1 MEQRVKKARLFR
13 MLKVI
18 YYCLGLPIFFL
29 AVFTLVMQVYGHNP
43 FMGDYGE
50 GLFTSIK
57 SMLSAPA
64 MYAIWIALAVW
75 VIIGLVQIICRFAVK
90 NRRTRA
96 MIVVAVMLVVMLVPM
111 FAIDAVY
118 TEKLENLAKE
128 APEGVVVKDYTNQ
141 LSYYRTHTSAAG
153 NNGLS
158 MKTSYT
164 STLIDTVEQYLRVY
178 NLPMYGSFKGGN
190 AANFTN
196 EALYYDDFGYD
207 YNADGT
213 VDEYDHILIRISP
226 DEKAKPGD
234 FNKIWAKSLVLTDM
248 NGENPVKVDGNFYSV
263 HYTQA
268 VSPNPEE
275 DVECYVW
282 YDGDKVVYE
291 ASEGVYGKAYYNKN
305 GMLADGYVYSLE
317 VALNILED
325 YYEAQEEMKEL
336 FALTGKTPE
345 EQADFH
351 AEIEAGAAARRKEY
365 YTREDATEEEKF
377 LWKRENAMAAD
388 YSLTAAELNR
398 VLGELGGALADSLL
412 LKEITPVLGILL
424 PILLE
429 GPLNIETI
437 LDKVLGSMPE
447 TIKFLKAQLNP
458 DLLAI
463 ELKIKWNTKD
473 EHNNLAIDVIK
484 PGASLVTIDIDKTF
498 SVATVKTLIETLG
511 ISNEM
516 LAEIITMIGLEAK
529 ADDDSPTGLENM
541 LAGLLENLYWYTS
554 PVLAPEYD
562 FYVDEDLDP
571 TDETDKAIME
581 YQAAYAKYKRAEYEG
596 GLHGYLCGSRL
607 IGGSLGSGNYGAAF
621 GLQNLTAVRQ
631 LQTDLSYQPTLYSLL
646 IVRDML
652 MTFAGIA
659 LFFTMMSYIAAD
671 REILWATGQIDPNKK
686 KGKKGKKAG
695 KVAENNKEV
704 A

>member
-118 TEKLENLAKE
+118 TAKLETLAAE

-141 LSYYRTHTSAAG
+141 LSYYRTHTSGAG

-164 STLIDTVEQYLRVY
+164 GTLIDTVEQYLRVY

-213 VDEYDHILIRISP
+213 VDGYDHILIRNEA
-226 DEKAKPGD
+226 DGEPGD
-234 FNKIWAKSLVLTDM
+234 FNKVWADSLVLTDM
-248 NGENPVKVDGNFYSV
+248 YGENEVEVYGNFYSV

-268 VSPNPEE
+268 VSPDPEE
-275 DVECYVW
+275 NVECYVW

-291 ASEGVYGKAYYNKN
+291 KSEGVYGEAYYNKN
-305 GMLADGYVYSLE
+305 GMLADGYIYSLE

-325 YYEAQEEMKEL
+325 YYEAQEEMKEF
-336 FALTGKTPE
+336 FALTGKTDE
-345 EQADFH
+345 AAFR
-351 AEIEAGAAARRKEY
+351 AEIEADAAARRADY
-365 YTREDATEEEKF
+365 YTGADATEEDKF
-377 LWKRENAMAAD
+377 LWERENAMAAD
-388 YSLTAAELNR
+388 YSLTVTELNR
-398 VLGELGGALADSLL
+398 VLNELGGALGSAKLLQSLL
-412 LKEITPVLGILL
+412 PTVESLLGGLSFSVGQIL
-424 PILLE
+424 
-429 GPLNIETI
+429 GM
-437 LDKVLGSMPE
+437 VLGSMPE
-447 TIKFLKAQLNP
+447 TIAYLSAELA
-458 DLLAI
+458 DLVNIKLAI
-463 ELKIKWNTKD
+463 TWSSNLQIVHKD
-473 EHNNLAIDVIK
+473 LPDGAPDVAID
-484 PGASLVTIDIDKTF
+484 LDENF
-498 SVATVKTLIETLG
+498 SVATVKKLISTLG
-511 ISNEM
+511 ISNGM

-529 ADDDSPTGLENM
+529 ADDNSVAGLETM

-562 FYVDEDLDP
+562 FYVDESLDP
-571 TDETDKAIME
+571 ADDTDWAIME

-607 IGGSLGSGNYGAAF
+607 IGGSLGSGNYGAEF

-652 MTFAGIA
+652 MTFAGLA

-695 KVAENNKEV
+695 KVAENNEEV

>member
-50 GLFTSIK
+50 GVFTSIK

-111 FAIDAVY
+111 FAIDAIY
-118 TEKLENLAKE
+118 TAKLETLAKE
-128 APEGVVVKDYTNQ
+128 APEGVVVKDYTNL

-178 NLPMYGSFKGGN
+178 NLPMYGAFKGGN

-213 VDEYDHILIRISP
+213 LDEYDHILIRNKADGTP
-226 DEKAKPGD
+226 DEFKR
-234 FNKIWAKSLVLTDM
+234 IWAKSLILEDM
-248 NGENPVKVDGNFYSV
+248 NGENSVEVFGNFYSI

-268 VSPNPEE
+268 ISPDESEN
-275 DVECYVW
+275 VECYVW
-282 YDGDKVVYE
+282 YDGNKVVYE

-305 GMLADGYVYSLE
+305 GMLADGYIYSLE
-317 VALNILED
+317 VALEILED
-325 YYEAQEEMKEL
+325 YYEAQEEMKAL
-336 FALTGKTPE
+336 FKATGKTNE
-345 EQADFH
+345 ADFR
-351 AEIEAGAAARRKEY
+351 AEIEADAAARREER
-365 YTREDATEEEKF
+365 YTGANATEEDKF
-377 LWKRENAMAAD
+377 LWERENAMAEG
-388 YSLTAAELNR
+388 YSLTVTELNR
-398 VLGELGGALADSLL
+398 VLNELGGALGSAKLLQSLL
-412 LKEITPVLGILL
+412 PTVESLLGGLSFSVGQILGMVLG
-424 PILLE
+424 
-429 GPLNIETI
+429 
-437 LDKVLGSMPE
+437 DMPE
-447 TIKFLKAQLNP
+447 TIAFLSAQLT
-458 DLLAI
+458 DLVNIKLAI
-463 ELKIKWNTKD
+463 KWSG
-473 EHNNLAIDVIK
+473 NLQIVLQNLPDGAADV
-484 PGASLVTIDIDKTF
+484 VIDIDENF
-498 SVATVKTLIETLG
+498 SVATVKTLLSTLG
-511 ISNEM
+511 ISNGM

-529 ADDDSPTGLENM
+529 ADDNSVAGLENM
-541 LAGLLENLYWYTS
+541 FAGLLENLYWYTS

-562 FYVDEDLDP
+562 FYVDESLDP
-571 TDETDKAIME
+571 NNDTEWAIME

-607 IGGSLGSGNYGAAF
+607 IGSSLGSGNYGAEF
-621 GLQNLTAVRQ
+621 GLQNLTAVKQ

-652 MTFAGIA
+652 MTFAGFA

-686 KGKKGKKAG
+686 KGKKDKKAG
-695 KVAENNKEV
+695 KVAENNEEV

>member
-118 TEKLENLAKE
+118 TAKLETLAAE

-141 LSYYRTHTSAAG
+141 LSYYRTHTSGAG

-213 VDEYDHILIRISP
+213 VDEYDHILIRIPP

-234 FNKIWAKSLVLTDM
+234 FNKIWADSLVLKDM
-248 NGENPVKVDGNFYSV
+248 YGENPVKVDGNFYSV

-268 VSPNPEE
+268 ISPDENEN
-275 DVECYVW
+275 VECYVW
-282 YDGDKVVYE
+282 YDGNKVVYE
-291 ASEGVYGKAYYNKN
+291 KSEGVYGEAYYNKN
-305 GMLADGYVYSLE
+305 GMLADGYIYSLE

-336 FALTGKTPE
+336 FALTGKTNE
-345 EQADFH
+345 ADFR
-351 AEIEAGAAARRKEY
+351 AEIEADAAARREEY
-365 YTREDATEEEKF
+365 YTDEYATEEDKFLWQREDA
-377 LWKRENAMAAD
+377 MAAS
-388 YSLTAAELNR
+388 YSLTVDELNR
-398 VLGELGGALADSLL
+398 VLNELGGALGSAKLLQSLL
-412 LKEITPVLGILL
+412 PTVESLLGGLSFSVGQILGMVLG
-424 PILLE
+424 
-429 GPLNIETI
+429 
-437 LDKVLGSMPE
+437 DMPE
-447 TIKFLKAQLNP
+447 TIAYLSAELA
-458 DLLAI
+458 DLVNIKLAI
-463 ELKIKWNTKD
+463 KWSG
-473 EHNNLAIDVIK
+473 NLQIVLQNLPDGAADVAID
-484 PGASLVTIDIDKTF
+484 LDETF
-498 SVATVKTLIETLG
+498 SVKTVKTLLSTLG
-511 ISNEM
+511 ISNGM

-529 ADDDSPTGLENM
+529 ADDNSDEGLETM

-571 TDETDKAIME
+571 ADDTEWAIME

-607 IGGSLGSGNYGAAF
+607 IGGSLGSGNYGAEF

-652 MTFAGIA
+652 MTFAGLA

-671 REILWATGQIDPNKK
+671 REVLWATGQIDPNKK
-686 KGKKGKKAG
+686 KDKKAG
-695 KVAENNKEV
+695 NVAENNEEV

>member
-118 TEKLENLAKE
+118 TAKLETLAAE

-141 LSYYRTHTSAAG
+141 LSYYRTHTSGAG
-153 NNGLS
+153 NGGAS
-158 MKTSYT
+158 KKTSYS
-164 STLIDTVEQYLRVY
+164 STLINNVEQYLRVY
-178 NLPMYGSFKGGN
+178 NIPMYGGFKGGN

-213 VDEYDHILIRISP
+213 VDEYDHILIRIP
-226 DEKAKPGD
+226 TDENAKPGD
-234 FNKIWAKSLVLTDM
+234 FNKIWAESLILEDM
-248 NGENPVKVDGNFYSV
+248 YGENPVEVFGNFYSV

-268 VSPNPEE
+268 VSPDAEE
-275 DVECYVW
+275 NVECYLW

-291 ASEGVYGKAYYNKN
+291 KSEGVYGEAYYNKN
-305 GMLADGYVYSLE
+305 GMLADGYIYSLE

-325 YYEAQEEMKEL
+325 YYEAQEEMKEF
-336 FALTGKTPE
+336 FALTGKTDE
-345 EQADFH
+345 AAFR
-351 AEIEAGAAARRKEY
+351 AEIEAGAAARREDY
-365 YTREDATEEEKF
+365 YTGADATEEDIF
-377 LWKRENAMAAD
+377 LWERENAMAAS
-388 YSLTAAELNR
+388 YSLTVDELNR
-398 VLGELGGALADSLL
+398 VLNELGGALGSAKLLQSLL
-412 LKEITPVLGILL
+412 PTVESLLGGLSFSVGQIL
-424 PILLE
+424 
-429 GPLNIETI
+429 GM
-437 LDKVLGSMPE
+437 VLGSMPE
-447 TIKFLKAQLNP
+447 TIAYLSAELA
-458 DLLAI
+458 DLVNIKLAI
-463 ELKIKWNTKD
+463 TWSSNLQIVLKD
-473 EHNNLAIDVIK
+473 LPD
-484 PGASLVTIDIDKTF
+484 GAPDVTIDLDENF
-498 SVATVKTLIETLG
+498 SVATVKKLISTLG
-511 ISNEM
+511 ISNGM

-529 ADDDSPTGLENM
+529 ADDNSVAGLETM

-571 TDETDKAIME
+571 ADDTEWAIME

-607 IGGSLGSGNYGAAF
+607 IGSSLGSGNYGAEF

-652 MTFAGIA
+652 MTFAGLA

-695 KVAENNKEV
+695 KVAENNEEV

>member
-118 TEKLENLAKE
+118 TAKLETLAAE

-141 LSYYRTHTSAAG
+141 LSYYRTHTSGAG
-153 NNGLS
+153 NGGLS
-158 MKTSYT
+158 MKTSYS
-164 STLIDTVEQYLRVY
+164 STLINNVEQYLRVY
-178 NLPMYGSFKGGN
+178 NIPMYGSFKGGN

-213 VDEYDHILIRISP
+213 VDEYDHILIRIP
-226 DEKAKPGD
+226 TDENAKPGD
-234 FNKIWAKSLVLTDM
+234 FNKIWAESLILEDM
-248 NGENPVKVDGNFYSV
+248 YGENPVEVFGNFYLV

-268 VSPNPEE
+268 VSPDAEE
-275 DVECYVW
+275 NVECYVW

-291 ASEGVYGKAYYNKN
+291 KSEGVYGEAYYNKN
-305 GMLADGYVYSLE
+305 GMLADGYIYSLE

-325 YYEAQEEMKEL
+325 YYEAQEEMKEF
-336 FALTGKTPE
+336 FALTGKTDE
-345 EQADFH
+345 AAFR
-351 AEIEAGAAARRKEY
+351 AEIEAGAAARREDY
-365 YTREDATEEEKF
+365 YTGADATEEEKF
-377 LWKRENAMAAD
+377 LWERENAMAAD

-412 LKEITPVLGILL
+412 LEAVTPSLGMLL
-424 PILLE
+424 PILLD

-437 LDKVLGSMPE
+437 LGKVLGSMPE

-458 DLLAI
+458 DFLAI
-463 ELKIKWNTKD
+463 ELKIKWNTEGGHD
-473 EHNNLAIDVIK
+473 NLAIDVIK
-484 PGASLVTIDIDKTF
+484 PGASPVTIDLDDNF
-498 SVATVKTLIETLG
+498 SIATVKQLISSLG
-511 ISNEM
+511 ISNQV

-529 ADDDSPTGLENM
+529 ADDSDSVAGLEKM

-562 FYVDEDLDP
+562 FYVDESLDP
-571 TDETDKAIME
+571 ADDTDWAIME

-607 IGGSLGSGNYGAAF
+607 IGGSLGSGNYGAEF

-631 LQTDLSYQPTLYSLL
+631 LQTDLSYQPTMYSLL

-652 MTFAGIA
+652 MTFAGLA

-695 KVAENNKEV
+695 KVAENNEEV

>member
-50 GLFTSIK
+50 GVFTSIK

-111 FAIDAVY
+111 FAIDAIY
-118 TEKLENLAKE
+118 TAKLETLAAE

-141 LSYYRTHTSAAG
+141 LSYYRTHTSDAG

-164 STLIDTVEQYLRVY
+164 STLIQNVEQYLRVY
-178 NLPMYGSFKGGN
+178 NLPMYGAFKGGN

-213 VDEYDHILIRISP
+213 LDEYDHILIRNKANGTP
-226 DEKAKPGD
+226 DEFKR
-234 FNKIWAKSLVLTDM
+234 IWAKSLILEDM
-248 NGENPVKVDGNFYSV
+248 NGENAEEVFGNFYSI

-268 VSPNPEE
+268 ISPDESEN
-275 DVECYVW
+275 VECYVW
-282 YDGDKVVYE
+282 YDGNKVVYE

-305 GMLADGYVYSLE
+305 GMLADGYIYSLE

-336 FALTGKTPE
+336 FALTGKDKKKE
-345 EQADFH
+345 AEFR
-351 AEIEAGAAARRKEY
+351 AEIEAGAAARREEY
-365 YTREDATEEEKF
+365 YTGAEATEEDKF
-377 LWKRENAMAAD
+377 LWERENAMAEG
-388 YSLTAAELNR
+388 YSLTVTELNR
-398 VLGELGGALADSLL
+398 VLNELGGALGSAKLLQSLL
-412 LKEITPVLGILL
+412 PTVESLLGGLSFSVGQILGMVLG
-424 PILLE
+424 
-429 GPLNIETI
+429 
-437 LDKVLGSMPE
+437 DMPE
-447 TIKFLKAQLNP
+447 TIAFLSAQLT
-458 DLLAI
+458 DLVNIKLAI
-463 ELKIKWNTKD
+463 KWSGNLQIVLQNLPDGAADVVIDLD
-473 EHNNLAIDVIK
+473 EN
-484 PGASLVTIDIDKTF
+484 F
-498 SVATVKTLIETLG
+498 SVATVKTLLSTLG
-511 ISNEM
+511 ISNGM

-529 ADDDSPTGLENM
+529 ADDNSVAGLENM
-541 LAGLLENLYWYTS
+541 LAGLLENLYWYSS

-562 FYVDEDLDP
+562 FYVDESLDP
-571 TDETDKAIME
+571 NNDTEWAIME

-607 IGGSLGSGNYGAAF
+607 IGSSLGSGNYGAEF
-621 GLQNLTAVRQ
+621 GLQNLTAVKQ

-652 MTFAGIA
+652 MTFAGFA

-686 KGKKGKKAG
+686 KGKKDKKAG
-695 KVAENNKEV
+695 KVAENNEEV

>member
-118 TEKLENLAKE
+118 TAKLETLAAE

-141 LSYYRTHTSAAG
+141 LSYYRTHTSGAG

-213 VDEYDHILIRISP
+213 VDEYDHILIRIPP

-234 FNKIWAKSLVLTDM
+234 FNKIWADSLVLKDM
-248 NGENPVKVDGNFYSV
+248 YGENPVKVDGNFYSV

-268 VSPNPEE
+268 ISPDENEN
-275 DVECYVW
+275 VECYVW
-282 YDGDKVVYE
+282 YDGNKVVYE
-291 ASEGVYGKAYYNKN
+291 KSEGVYGEAYYNKN
-305 GMLADGYVYSLE
+305 GMLADGYIYSLE

-336 FALTGKTPE
+336 FALTGKTNE
-345 EQADFH
+345 ADFR
-351 AEIEAGAAARRKEY
+351 AEIEADAAARREEY
-365 YTREDATEEEKF
+365 YTDEYATEEDKFLWQREDA
-377 LWKRENAMAAD
+377 MAAS
-388 YSLTAAELNR
+388 YSLTVDELNR
-398 VLGELGGALADSLL
+398 VLNELGGALGSAKLLQSLL
-412 LKEITPVLGILL
+412 PTVESLLGGLSFSVGQILGMVLG
-424 PILLE
+424 
-429 GPLNIETI
+429 
-437 LDKVLGSMPE
+437 DMPE
-447 TIKFLKAQLNP
+447 TIAYLSAELA
-458 DLLAI
+458 DLVNIKLAI
-463 ELKIKWNTKD
+463 KWSG
-473 EHNNLAIDVIK
+473 NLQIVLQNLPDGAADVAID
-484 PGASLVTIDIDKTF
+484 LDETF
-498 SVATVKTLIETLG
+498 SVKTVKTLLSTLG
-511 ISNEM
+511 ISNGM

-529 ADDDSPTGLENM
+529 ADDNSVAGLETM

-571 TDETDKAIME
+571 ADDTEWAIME

-607 IGGSLGSGNYGAAF
+607 IGGSLGSGNYGAEF

-652 MTFAGIA
+652 MTFAGLA

-671 REILWATGQIDPNKK
+671 REVLWATGQIDPNKK
-686 KGKKGKKAG
+686 KDKKAG
-695 KVAENNKEV
+695 NVAENNEEV

>member
-111 FAIDAVY
+111 FAIDAIY
-118 TEKLENLAKE
+118 TAKLETLAAE

-178 NLPMYGSFKGGN
+178 NLPMYGAFKGGN

-196 EALYYDDFGYD
+196 EALYYDDFDYD

-213 VDEYDHILIRISP
+213 LDKYDHILIRNKANGTP
-226 DEKAKPGD
+226 DD
-234 FNKIWAKSLVLTDM
+234 FNRIWAKSLILEDM
-248 NGENPVKVDGNFYSV
+248 NGENAVEVFGNFYSI
-263 HYTQA
+263 HYIQA
-268 VSPNPEE
+268 ISPDKEE
-275 DVECYVW
+275 NVECYVW
-282 YDGDKVVYE
+282 YDGNKVVYE

-305 GMLADGYVYSLE
+305 GMLADGYIYSLE

-325 YYEAQEEMKEL
+325 YYEAQEEMKAL
-336 FALTGKTPE
+336 FKATGKTNE
-345 EQADFH
+345 ADFR
-351 AEIEAGAAARRKEY
+351 AEIEAGAAARREEY
-365 YTREDATEEEKF
+365 YTGANATEEDKF
-377 LWKRENAMAAD
+377 LWERENAMAEG
-388 YSLTAAELNR
+388 YSLTVTELNR
-398 VLGELGGALADSLL
+398 VLNELGGALGSAKLLQSLL
-412 LKEITPVLGILL
+412 PTVESLLGGLSFSVGQILGMVLG
-424 PILLE
+424 
-429 GPLNIETI
+429 
-437 LDKVLGSMPE
+437 DMPE
-447 TIKFLKAQLNP
+447 TIAFLSAQLA
-458 DLLAI
+458 DLVNIKLAI
-463 ELKIKWNTKD
+463 KWSGNLQIVLQNLPDGAADVVIDLD
-473 EHNNLAIDVIK
+473 EN
-484 PGASLVTIDIDKTF
+484 F
-498 SVATVKTLIETLG
+498 SVATVKTLLSTLG
-511 ISNEM
+511 ISNGM

-529 ADDDSPTGLENM
+529 ADDNSVAGLENM

-562 FYVDEDLDP
+562 FYVDESLDP
-571 TDETDKAIME
+571 NNDTEWAIME

-607 IGGSLGSGNYGAAF
+607 IGSSLGSGNYGAEF
-621 GLQNLTAVRQ
+621 GLQNLTAVKQ

-652 MTFAGIA
+652 MTFAGFA

-671 REILWATGQIDPNKK
+671 REILWATGQIDLNKK

-695 KVAENNKEV
+695 NVAENNEEV

>member
-111 FAIDAVY
+111 FAIDAIY
-118 TEKLENLAKE
+118 TAKLETLAAE

-178 NLPMYGSFKGGN
+178 NLPMYGAFKGGN

-213 VDEYDHILIRISP
+213 LDEYDHILIRNKANGTP
-226 DEKAKPGD
+226 DD
-234 FNKIWAKSLVLTDM
+234 FKRIWAKSLILEDM
-248 NGENPVKVDGNFYSV
+248 NGENSVEVFGNFYSI

-268 VSPNPEE
+268 ISPDASEN
-275 DVECYVW
+275 VECYVW
-282 YDGDKVVYE
+282 YDGNKVVYE

-305 GMLADGYVYSLE
+305 GMLADGYIYSLE
-317 VALNILED
+317 VALEILED
-325 YYEAQEEMKEL
+325 YYEAQEEMKAL
-336 FALTGKTPE
+336 FKATGKTNE
-345 EQADFH
+345 ADFR
-351 AEIEAGAAARRKEY
+351 AEIEAGAAARREEY
-365 YTREDATEEEKF
+365 YTGANATEEDIF
-377 LWKRENAMAAD
+377 LWERENAMAEG
-388 YSLTAAELNR
+388 YSLTVTELNR
-398 VLGELGGALADSLL
+398 VLNELGGALGSAKLLQSLL
-412 LKEITPVLGILL
+412 PTVESLLGGLSFSVGQILGMVLG
-424 PILLE
+424 
-429 GPLNIETI
+429 
-437 LDKVLGSMPE
+437 DMPE
-447 TIKFLKAQLNP
+447 TIAFLSAQLA
-458 DLLAI
+458 DLVNIKLAI
-463 ELKIKWNTKD
+463 KWSGNLQIVLQNLPDGAADVVIDLD
-473 EHNNLAIDVIK
+473 EN
-484 PGASLVTIDIDKTF
+484 F
-498 SVATVKTLIETLG
+498 SVATVKTLLSTLG
-511 ISNEM
+511 ISNGM

-529 ADDDSPTGLENM
+529 ADDNSVAGLENM
-541 LAGLLENLYWYTS
+541 LAGLLENLYWYSS

-562 FYVDEDLDP
+562 FYVDESLDP
-571 TDETDKAIME
+571 NNDTEWAIME

-607 IGGSLGSGNYGAAF
+607 IGSSLGSGNYGAEF
-621 GLQNLTAVRQ
+621 GLQNLTAVKQ
-631 LQTDLSYQPTLYSLL
+631 LQTDLSYKPTLYSLL

-652 MTFAGIA
+652 MTFAGFA

-671 REILWATGQIDPNKK
+671 REILWATGQIDLNKK
-686 KGKKGKKAG
+686 KDKKDKKAG
-695 KVAENNKEV
+695 NVAENNEEV

>member
-43 FMGDYGE
+43 FMGNYGE

-118 TEKLENLAKE
+118 TAKLETLAAE

-141 LSYYRTHTSAAG
+141 LSYYRTHTSGAG
-153 NNGLS
+153 NGGLS
-158 MKTSYT
+158 MKTSYS
-164 STLIDTVEQYLRVY
+164 STLINNVEQYLRVY
-178 NLPMYGSFKGGN
+178 NIPMYGGFKGGN

-213 VDEYDHILIRISP
+213 VDEYDHILIRIP
-226 DEKAKPGD
+226 TDENAKPGD
-234 FNKIWAKSLVLTDM
+234 FNKIWAESLILEDM
-248 NGENPVKVDGNFYSV
+248 YGENPVEVFGNFYSV
-263 HYTQA
+263 QYTQA
-268 VSPNPEE
+268 VSPDAEE
-275 DVECYVW
+275 NVECYLW

-291 ASEGVYGKAYYNKN
+291 KSEGVYGEAYYNKN
-305 GMLADGYVYSLE
+305 GMLADGYIYSLE

-325 YYEAQEEMKEL
+325 YYEAQEEMKEF
-336 FALTGKTPE
+336 FALTGKTDE
-345 EQADFH
+345 AAFR
-351 AEIEAGAAARRKEY
+351 AEIEAGAAARREEY
-365 YTREDATEEEKF
+365 YTGAEATEEDIF
-377 LWKRENAMAAD
+377 LWERENAMAAD
-388 YSLTAAELNR
+388 YSLTVTELNR
-398 VLGELGGALADSLL
+398 VLNELGGALGSAKLLDGLFHDPIAGSLL
-412 LKEITPVLGILL
+412 NGLSFSVEQILGMVLGDM
-424 PILLE
+424 
-429 GPLNIETI
+429 T
-437 LDKVLGSMPE
+437 E
-447 TIKFLKAQLNP
+447 TIKYLKEELA
-458 DLLAI
+458 DLVNITLAI
-463 ELKIKWNTKD
+463 KWSD
-473 EHNNLAIDVIK
+473 NLQIVLQNLPDGAEDV
-484 PGASLVTIDIDKTF
+484 PIDIDKNF
-498 SVATVKTLIETLG
+498 SVATVHKLLSTLG
-511 ISNEM
+511 ISNGM

-529 ADDDSPTGLENM
+529 ADNNSVAGLETM

-562 FYVDEDLDP
+562 FYVDESLDP
-571 TDETDKAIME
+571 ADDTDWAIME

-607 IGGSLGSGNYGAAF
+607 IGGSLGSGNYGAEF

-631 LQTDLSYQPTLYSLL
+631 LQTDLSYQPTMYSLL

-652 MTFAGIA
+652 MTFAGLA

-671 REILWATGQIDPNKK
+671 REVLWATGQIDPNKK
-686 KGKKGKKAG
+686 KDKKAG
-695 KVAENNKEV
+695 NVAENNEEV

>member
-50 GLFTSIK
+50 GVFTSIK

-111 FAIDAVY
+111 FAIDAIY
-118 TEKLENLAKE
+118 TAKLETLAAE

-141 LSYYRTHTSAAG
+141 LSYYRTHTSDAG

-178 NLPMYGSFKGGN
+178 NLPMYGAFKGGN

-213 VDEYDHILIRISP
+213 LDKYDHILIRNKADGTP
-226 DEKAKPGD
+226 DEFKR
-234 FNKIWAKSLVLTDM
+234 IWAKSLILEDM
-248 NGENPVKVDGNFYSV
+248 NGENSVEVFGNFYSI

-268 VSPNPEE
+268 ISPDESEN
-275 DVECYVW
+275 VECYVW
-282 YDGDKVVYE
+282 YDGNKVVYE

-305 GMLADGYVYSLE
+305 GMLADGYIYSLE
-317 VALNILED
+317 VALEILED
-325 YYEAQEEMKEL
+325 YYEAQEEMKAL
-336 FALTGKTPE
+336 FKATGKTNE
-345 EQADFH
+345 ADFR
-351 AEIEAGAAARRKEY
+351 AEIEAAAAARREER
-365 YTREDATEEEKF
+365 YTGANATEEDIF
-377 LWKRENAMAAD
+377 LWERENAMAEG
-388 YSLTAAELNR
+388 YSLTVTELNR
-398 VLGELGGALADSLL
+398 VLNELGGALGSAKLLQSLL
-412 LKEITPVLGILL
+412 PTVESLLGGLSFSVGQILGMVLG
-424 PILLE
+424 
-429 GPLNIETI
+429 
-437 LDKVLGSMPE
+437 DMPE
-447 TIKFLKAQLNP
+447 TIAFLSAQLT
-458 DLLAI
+458 DLVNIKLAI
-463 ELKIKWNTKD
+463 KWSGNLQIVLQNLPDGAADVVIDLD
-473 EHNNLAIDVIK
+473 EN
-484 PGASLVTIDIDKTF
+484 F
-498 SVATVKTLIETLG
+498 SVATVKTLLSTLG
-511 ISNEM
+511 ISNGM

-529 ADDDSPTGLENM
+529 ADDNSVAGLENM
-541 LAGLLENLYWYTS
+541 LAGLLENLYWYSS

-562 FYVDEDLDP
+562 FYVDDSLDP
-571 TDETDKAIME
+571 NNDTEWAIME

-607 IGGSLGSGNYGAAF
+607 IGSSLGSGNYGAEF
-621 GLQNLTAVRQ
+621 GLQNLTAVKQ

-652 MTFAGIA
+652 MTFAGFA

-695 KVAENNKEV
+695 NVAENNEEV

>member
-1 MEQRVKKARLFR
+1 

-111 FAIDAVY
+111 FAIDAAY
-118 TEKLENLAKE
+118 TAKLETLAAE

-153 NNGLS
+153 NNGAS

-164 STLIDTVEQYLRVY
+164 GTLIENVEQYLRVY
-178 NLPMYGSFKGGN
+178 NLPMYGAFKGGN

-213 VDEYDHILIRISP
+213 VDKYDHILIRNKAEGTP
-226 DEKAKPGD
+226 DD
-234 FNKIWAKSLVLTDM
+234 FNRIWAKSLILEDM
-248 NGENPVKVDGNFYSV
+248 NGENPVEVFGNFYSI

-268 VSPNPEE
+268 VSPDEKEN
-275 DVECYVW
+275 VECYVW
-282 YDGDKVVYE
+282 YDGNKVVYE

-305 GMLADGYVYSLE
+305 GMLADGYIYSLE
-317 VALNILED
+317 VALEILED
-325 YYEAQEEMKEL
+325 YYEAQEEMKAL
-336 FALTGKTPE
+336 FKETGKANE
-345 EQADFH
+345 ADFR
-351 AEIEAGAAARRKEY
+351 AEIEAAAAARREDY
-365 YTREDATEEEKF
+365 YTGAEATEEDVF
-377 LWKRENAMAAD
+377 LWERENAMAES
-388 YSLTAAELNR
+388 YSLTVDELNR
-398 VLGELGGALADSLL
+398 VLNELGGALGSAKLLQSLL
-412 LKEITPVLGILL
+412 PTVESLLGGLSFSVGQIL
-424 PILLE
+424 
-429 GPLNIETI
+429 G
-437 LDKVLGSMPE
+437 KVLGDMPE
-447 TIKFLKAQLNP
+447 TLAYLSAQLT
-458 DLLAI
+458 DLVNIKLAI
-463 ELKIKWNTKD
+463 KWGGS
-473 EHNNLAIDVIK
+473 NLQIVLQNL
-484 PGASLVTIDIDKTF
+484 PGGQPDVTIDLDKNF
-498 SVATVKTLIETLG
+498 SVATVKKLISTLG
-511 ISNEM
+511 ISNGM

-529 ADDDSPTGLENM
+529 AEDDSVAGLENM

-554 PVLAPEYD
+554 PVLAPVYD
-562 FYVDEDLDP
+562 FYVDEALADSENDKDL
-571 TDETDKAIME
+571 AIME

-607 IGGSLGSGNYGAAF
+607 IGSSLGSGNYAASF
-621 GLQNLTAVRQ
+621 GLQNLTAVKQ
-631 LQTDLSYQPTLYSLL
+631 LQTDLSYKPTLYSLL

-652 MTFAGIA
+652 MTFAGFA

-686 KGKKGKKAG
+686 KGKKDKKAG
-695 KVAENNKEV
+695 KDAENNEEV

>member
-111 FAIDAVY
+111 FAIDAIY
-118 TEKLENLAKE
+118 TAKLETLAAE

-178 NLPMYGSFKGGN
+178 NLPMYGAFKGGN

-213 VDEYDHILIRISP
+213 LDEYDHILIRNKANGTP
-226 DEKAKPGD
+226 DD
-234 FNKIWAKSLVLTDM
+234 FKRIWAKSLILEDM
-248 NGENPVKVDGNFYSV
+248 NGENAEEVFGNFYSI

-268 VSPNPEE
+268 ISPDESEN
-275 DVECYVW
+275 VECYVW
-282 YDGDKVVYE
+282 YDGNKVVYE

-305 GMLADGYVYSLE
+305 GMLADGYIYSLE
-317 VALNILED
+317 VALEILED
-325 YYEAQEEMKEL
+325 YYEAQEEMKAL
-336 FALTGKTPE
+336 FKATGKTNE
-345 EQADFH
+345 ADFR
-351 AEIEAGAAARRKEY
+351 AEIEAAAAARREER
-365 YTREDATEEEKF
+365 YTGAEATEEDIF
-377 LWKRENAMAAD
+377 LWERENAMAEG
-388 YSLTAAELNR
+388 YSLTVTELNR
-398 VLGELGGALADSLL
+398 VLNELGGALGSAKLLQSLL
-412 LKEITPVLGILL
+412 PTVESLLGGLSFSVGQILGMVLG
-424 PILLE
+424 
-429 GPLNIETI
+429 
-437 LDKVLGSMPE
+437 DMPE
-447 TIKFLKAQLNP
+447 TIAFLSAQLT
-458 DLLAI
+458 DLVNIKLAI
-463 ELKIKWNTKD
+463 KWSGNLQIVLQNLPDGAADVVIDLD
-473 EHNNLAIDVIK
+473 EN
-484 PGASLVTIDIDKTF
+484 F
-498 SVATVKTLIETLG
+498 SVATVKTLLSTLG
-511 ISNEM
+511 ISNGM

-529 ADDDSPTGLENM
+529 ADDNSVAGLENM
-541 LAGLLENLYWYTS
+541 LAGLLENLYWYSS

-562 FYVDEDLDP
+562 FYVDESLDP
-571 TDETDKAIME
+571 NNDTEWAIME

-607 IGGSLGSGNYGAAF
+607 IGSSLGSGNYGAEF
-621 GLQNLTAVRQ
+621 GLQNLTAVKQ

-652 MTFAGIA
+652 MTFAGFA

-671 REILWATGQIDPNKK
+671 REILWATGQIDLNKK
-686 KGKKGKKAG
+686 KGKKDKKAG
-695 KVAENNKEV
+695 KVAENNEEV

>member
-43 FMGDYGE
+43 FMGNYGE

-57 SMLSAPA
+57 TMLSAPA

-111 FAIDAVY
+111 FAIDAIY
-118 TEKLENLAKE
+118 TAKLETLAAE

-141 LSYYRTHTSAAG
+141 LSYYRTHTSGAG
-153 NNGLS
+153 NGGAS
-158 MKTSYT
+158 MKTSYS
-164 STLIDTVEQYLRVY
+164 STLINNVEQYLRVY
-178 NLPMYGSFKGGN
+178 NIPMYGGFKGGN

-213 VDEYDHILIRISP
+213 VDEYDHILIRIP
-226 DEKAKPGD
+226 TDENAKPGD
-234 FNKIWAKSLVLTDM
+234 FNKIWAESLILEDM
-248 NGENPVKVDGNFYSV
+248 YGENPVEVFGNFYSV

-268 VSPNPEE
+268 VSPDAEE
-275 DVECYVW
+275 NVECYLW

-291 ASEGVYGKAYYNKN
+291 KSEGVYGEAYYNKN
-305 GMLADGYVYSLE
+305 GMLADGYIYSLE

-336 FALTGKTPE
+336 FALTGKTNE
-345 EQADFH
+345 ADFR
-351 AEIEAGAAARRKEY
+351 AEIEAGAAARREDY
-365 YTREDATEEEKF
+365 YTGADATEEDIF
-377 LWKRENAMAAD
+377 LWERENAMAAS
-388 YSLTAAELNR
+388 YSLTVDELNR
-398 VLGELGGALADSLL
+398 VLNELGGALGSAKLLQSLL
-412 LKEITPVLGILL
+412 PTVESLLGGLSFSVGQIL
-424 PILLE
+424 
-429 GPLNIETI
+429 GM
-437 LDKVLGSMPE
+437 VLGSMPE
-447 TIKFLKAQLNP
+447 TIAYLSAELA
-458 DLLAI
+458 DLVNIKLAI
-463 ELKIKWNTKD
+463 TWSSNLQIVLKD
-473 EHNNLAIDVIK
+473 LPD
-484 PGASLVTIDIDKTF
+484 GAPDVTIDLDENF
-498 SVATVKTLIETLG
+498 SVATVKKLISTLG
-511 ISNEM
+511 ISNGM

-529 ADDDSPTGLENM
+529 ADDNSVAGLETM

-562 FYVDEDLDP
+562 FYVDESLDP
-571 TDETDKAIME
+571 ADDTDWAIME

-652 MTFAGIA
+652 MTFAGLA

-695 KVAENNKEV
+695 KVAENNEEV

>member
-50 GLFTSIK
+50 GVFTSIK

-111 FAIDAVY
+111 FAIDAIY
-118 TEKLENLAKE
+118 TAKLETLAAE

-141 LSYYRTHTSAAG
+141 LSYYRTHTSDAG

-178 NLPMYGSFKGGN
+178 NLPMYGAFKGGN

-213 VDEYDHILIRISP
+213 LDKYDHILIRNKADGTP
-226 DEKAKPGD
+226 DEFKR
-234 FNKIWAKSLVLTDM
+234 IWVKSLILEDM
-248 NGENPVKVDGNFYSV
+248 NGENSVEVFGNFYSI

-268 VSPNPEE
+268 ISPDESEN
-275 DVECYVW
+275 VECYVW
-282 YDGDKVVYE
+282 YDGNKVVYE

-305 GMLADGYVYSLE
+305 GMLADGYIYSLE
-317 VALNILED
+317 VALEILED
-325 YYEAQEEMKEL
+325 YYEAQEEMKAL
-336 FALTGKTPE
+336 FKATGKTNE
-345 EQADFH
+345 ADFR
-351 AEIEAGAAARRKEY
+351 AEIEAGAAARREE
-365 YTREDATEEEKF
+365 RGANATEEDKF
-377 LWKRENAMAAD
+377 LWERENAMAEG
-388 YSLTAAELNR
+388 YSLTVTELNR
-398 VLGELGGALADSLL
+398 VLNELGGALGDSSL
-412 LKEITPVLGILL
+412 LKEITPLLGMLL
-424 PILLE
+424 PALLG

-437 LDKVLGSMPE
+437 LGKVLGSMPE

-463 ELKIKWNTKD
+463 ELKIKWNTAGG
-473 EHNNLAIDVIK
+473 HNNLAIDVIK
-484 PGASLVTIDIDKTF
+484 PGASPVTIDLDDNF
-498 SVATVKTLIETLG
+498 SIATVKQLISSLG
-511 ISNEM
+511 ISNQV

-529 ADDDSPTGLENM
+529 ADDDSVAGLENM
-541 LAGLLENLYWYTS
+541 FAGLLENLYWYTS

-562 FYVDEDLDP
+562 FYVDESLDP
-571 TDETDKAIME
+571 NNDTEWAIME

-607 IGGSLGSGNYGAAF
+607 IGSSLGSGNYGAEF
-621 GLQNLTAVRQ
+621 GLQNLTAVKQ

-652 MTFAGIA
+652 MTFAGFA

-686 KGKKGKKAG
+686 KGKKDKKAG
-695 KVAENNKEV
+695 KVAENNEEV

>member
-111 FAIDAVY
+111 FAIDAIY
-118 TEKLENLAKE
+118 TAKLETLAAE

-178 NLPMYGSFKGGN
+178 NLPMYGAFKGGN

-213 VDEYDHILIRISP
+213 LDEYDHILIRNKANGTP
-226 DEKAKPGD
+226 DD
-234 FNKIWAKSLVLTDM
+234 FKRIWAKSLILEDM
-248 NGENPVKVDGNFYSV
+248 NGENSVEVFGNFYSI

-268 VSPNPEE
+268 ISPDESEN
-275 DVECYVW
+275 VECYVW
-282 YDGDKVVYE
+282 YDGNKVVYE

-305 GMLADGYVYSLE
+305 GMLADGYIYSLE
-317 VALNILED
+317 VALEILED
-325 YYEAQEEMKEL
+325 YYEAQEEMKAL
-336 FALTGKTPE
+336 FKATGKTNE
-345 EQADFH
+345 ADFR
-351 AEIEAGAAARRKEY
+351 AEIEAGAAARREER
-365 YTREDATEEEKF
+365 YTGANATEEDIF
-377 LWKRENAMAAD
+377 LWERENAMAEG
-388 YSLTAAELNR
+388 YSLTVTELNR
-398 VLGELGGALADSLL
+398 VLNELGGALGSAKLLQSLL
-412 LKEITPVLGILL
+412 PTVESLLGGLSFSVGQILGMVLG
-424 PILLE
+424 
-429 GPLNIETI
+429 
-437 LDKVLGSMPE
+437 DMPE
-447 TIKFLKAQLNP
+447 TIAFLSAQLT
-458 DLLAI
+458 DLVNIKLAI
-463 ELKIKWNTKD
+463 KWSGNLQIVLQNLPDGAADVVIDLD
-473 EHNNLAIDVIK
+473 EN
-484 PGASLVTIDIDKTF
+484 F
-498 SVATVKTLIETLG
+498 SVATVKTLLSTLG
-511 ISNEM
+511 ISNGM

-529 ADDDSPTGLENM
+529 ADDNSVAGLENM

-562 FYVDEDLDP
+562 FYVDESLDP
-571 TDETDKAIME
+571 ANDTEWAIME

-607 IGGSLGSGNYGAAF
+607 IGSSLGSGNYGAEF
-621 GLQNLTAVRQ
+621 GLQNLTAVKQ

-652 MTFAGIA
+652 MTFAGFA

-695 KVAENNKEV
+695 NVAENNEEV

>member
-50 GLFTSIK
+50 GVFTSIK

-111 FAIDAVY
+111 FAIDAIY
-118 TEKLENLAKE
+118 TAKLETLAAE

-141 LSYYRTHTSAAG
+141 LSYYRTHTSDAG

-164 STLIDTVEQYLRVY
+164 STLIQNVEQYLRVY
-178 NLPMYGSFKGGN
+178 NLPMYGAFKGGN

-213 VDEYDHILIRISP
+213 LDEYDHILIRNKADGTP
-226 DEKAKPGD
+226 DEFKR
-234 FNKIWAKSLVLTDM
+234 IWADSLVLTDM
-248 NGENPVKVDGNFYSV
+248 YGENEVEVYGNFYSI

-268 VSPNPEE
+268 ISPDESEN
-275 DVECYVW
+275 VECYVW
-282 YDGDKVVYE
+282 YDGNKVVYE

-305 GMLADGYVYSLE
+305 GMLADGYIYSLE
-317 VALNILED
+317 VALEILED
-325 YYEAQEEMKEL
+325 YYEAQEEMKAL
-336 FALTGKTPE
+336 FKATGKTNE
-345 EQADFH
+345 ADFR
-351 AEIEAGAAARRKEY
+351 AEIEADAAARRKDY
-365 YTREDATEEEKF
+365 YTGAEATEEDKF
-377 LWKRENAMAAD
+377 LWERENAMAAS
-388 YSLTAAELNR
+388 YSLTVDELNR
-398 VLGELGGALADSLL
+398 VLNELGGALGSAKLLQSLL
-412 LKEITPVLGILL
+412 PTVESLLGGLSFSVGQILGMVLG
-424 PILLE
+424 
-429 GPLNIETI
+429 
-437 LDKVLGSMPE
+437 DMPE
-447 TIKFLKAQLNP
+447 TIAFLSAQLT
-458 DLLAI
+458 DLVNIKLAI
-463 ELKIKWNTKD
+463 KWSGNLQIVLQNLPDGAADVVIDLD
-473 EHNNLAIDVIK
+473 EN
-484 PGASLVTIDIDKTF
+484 F
-498 SVATVKTLIETLG
+498 SVATVKTLLSTLG
-511 ISNEM
+511 ISNGM

-529 ADDDSPTGLENM
+529 ADDNSVAGLENM
-541 LAGLLENLYWYTS
+541 FAGLLENLYWYTS

-562 FYVDEDLDP
+562 FYVDENLDP
-571 TDETDKAIME
+571 NNDTEWAIME

-607 IGGSLGSGNYGAAF
+607 IGSSLGSGNYGAEF
-621 GLQNLTAVRQ
+621 GLQNLTAVKQ

-652 MTFAGIA
+652 MTFAGFA

-686 KGKKGKKAG
+686 KGKKDKKAG
-695 KVAENNKEV
+695 KVAENNEEV

>member
-43 FMGDYGE
+43 FMGNYGE

-57 SMLSAPA
+57 TMLSAPA

-118 TEKLENLAKE
+118 TAKLETLAAE

-141 LSYYRTHTSAAG
+141 LSYYRTHTSGAG
-153 NNGLS
+153 NGGAS
-158 MKTSYT
+158 MKTSYS
-164 STLIDTVEQYLRVY
+164 STLINNVEQYLRVY
-178 NLPMYGSFKGGN
+178 NIPMYGGFKGGN

-213 VDEYDHILIRISP
+213 VDEYDHILIRIP
-226 DEKAKPGD
+226 TDENAKPGD
-234 FNKIWAKSLVLTDM
+234 FNKIWAESLILEDM
-248 NGENPVKVDGNFYSV
+248 YGENPVEVFGNFYSV

-268 VSPNPEE
+268 VSPDAEE
-275 DVECYVW
+275 NVECYLW

-291 ASEGVYGKAYYNKN
+291 KSEGVYGEAYYNKN
-305 GMLADGYVYSLE
+305 GMLADGYIYSLE

-336 FALTGKTPE
+336 FALTGKTNE
-345 EQADFH
+345 ADFR
-351 AEIEAGAAARRKEY
+351 AEIEAGAAARREDY
-365 YTREDATEEEKF
+365 YTGADATEEDIF
-377 LWKRENAMAAD
+377 LWERENAMAAS
-388 YSLTAAELNR
+388 YSLTVDELNR
-398 VLGELGGALADSLL
+398 VLNELGGALGSAKLLQSLL
-412 LKEITPVLGILL
+412 PTVESLLGGLSFSVGQIL
-424 PILLE
+424 
-429 GPLNIETI
+429 GM
-437 LDKVLGSMPE
+437 VLGSMPE
-447 TIKFLKAQLNP
+447 TIAYLSAELA
-458 DLLAI
+458 DLVNIKLAI
-463 ELKIKWNTKD
+463 TWSSNLQIVLKD
-473 EHNNLAIDVIK
+473 LPD
-484 PGASLVTIDIDKTF
+484 GAPDVTIDLDENF
-498 SVATVKTLIETLG
+498 SVATVKKLISTLG
-511 ISNEM
+511 ISNGM

-529 ADDDSPTGLENM
+529 ADDNSVAGLETM

-562 FYVDEDLDP
+562 FYVDESLDP
-571 TDETDKAIME
+571 ADDTEWAIME

-652 MTFAGIA
+652 MTFAGLA

-695 KVAENNKEV
+695 KVAENNEEV

>member
-111 FAIDAVY
+111 FAIDAIY
-118 TEKLENLAKE
+118 TAKLETLAAE

-141 LSYYRTHTSAAG
+141 LSYYRTHTSDAG

-178 NLPMYGSFKGGN
+178 NLPMYGAFKGGN

-213 VDEYDHILIRISP
+213 LDKYDHILIRNKADGTP
-226 DEKAKPGD
+226 DEFKR
-234 FNKIWAKSLVLTDM
+234 IWAKSLILEDM
-248 NGENPVKVDGNFYSV
+248 NGENSVEVFGNFYSI

-268 VSPNPEE
+268 ISPDESEN
-275 DVECYVW
+275 VECYVW
-282 YDGDKVVYE
+282 YDGNKVVYE

-305 GMLADGYVYSLE
+305 GMLADGYIYSLE
-317 VALNILED
+317 VALEILED
-325 YYEAQEEMKEL
+325 YYEAQEEMKAL
-336 FALTGKTPE
+336 FKATGKTNE
-345 EQADFH
+345 ADFR
-351 AEIEAGAAARRKEY
+351 AEIEAAAAARREER
-365 YTREDATEEEKF
+365 YTGANATEEDIF
-377 LWKRENAMAAD
+377 LWERENAMAEG
-388 YSLTAAELNR
+388 YSLTVTELNR
-398 VLGELGGALADSLL
+398 VLNELGGALGSAKLLQSLL
-412 LKEITPVLGILL
+412 PTVESLLGGLSFSVGQILGMVLG
-424 PILLE
+424 
-429 GPLNIETI
+429 
-437 LDKVLGSMPE
+437 DMPE
-447 TIKFLKAQLNP
+447 TIAFLSAQLA
-458 DLLAI
+458 DLVNIKLAI
-463 ELKIKWNTKD
+463 KWSGNLQIVLQNLPDGAADVVIDLD
-473 EHNNLAIDVIK
+473 EN
-484 PGASLVTIDIDKTF
+484 F
-498 SVATVKTLIETLG
+498 SVATVKTLLSTLG
-511 ISNEM
+511 ISNGM

-529 ADDDSPTGLENM
+529 ADDNSVAGLENM
-541 LAGLLENLYWYTS
+541 LAGLLENLYWYSS

-562 FYVDEDLDP
+562 FYVDESLDP
-571 TDETDKAIME
+571 NNDTEWAIME

-607 IGGSLGSGNYGAAF
+607 IGSSLGSGNYGAEF
-621 GLQNLTAVRQ
+621 GLQNLTAVKQ

-652 MTFAGIA
+652 MTFAGFA

-686 KGKKGKKAG
+686 KGKKDKKAG
-695 KVAENNKEV
+695 KVAENNEEV

>member
-50 GLFTSIK
+50 GVFTSIK

-111 FAIDAVY
+111 FAIDAIY
-118 TEKLENLAKE
+118 TAKLETLAAE

-141 LSYYRTHTSAAG
+141 LSYYRTHTSDAG

-164 STLIDTVEQYLRVY
+164 STLIDTVEQSLRVY
-178 NLPMYGSFKGGN
+178 NLPMYGAFKGGN

-213 VDEYDHILIRISP
+213 LDKYDHILIRNKADGTP
-226 DEKAKPGD
+226 DEFKR
-234 FNKIWAKSLVLTDM
+234 IWAKSLILEDM
-248 NGENPVKVDGNFYSV
+248 NGENSVEVFGNFYSI

-268 VSPNPEE
+268 ISPDESEN
-275 DVECYVW
+275 VECYVW
-282 YDGDKVVYE
+282 YDGNKVVYE

-305 GMLADGYVYSLE
+305 GMLADGYIYSLE
-317 VALNILED
+317 VALEILED
-325 YYEAQEEMKEL
+325 YYEAQEEMKAL
-336 FALTGKTPE
+336 FKATGKTNE
-345 EQADFH
+345 ADFR
-351 AEIEAGAAARRKEY
+351 AEIEAAAAARREER
-365 YTREDATEEEKF
+365 YTGANATEEDIF
-377 LWKRENAMAAD
+377 LWERENAMAEG
-388 YSLTAAELNR
+388 YSLTVTELNR
-398 VLGELGGALADSLL
+398 VLNELGGALGSAKLLQSLL
-412 LKEITPVLGILL
+412 PTVESLLGGLSFSVGQILGMVLG
-424 PILLE
+424 
-429 GPLNIETI
+429 
-437 LDKVLGSMPE
+437 DMPE
-447 TIKFLKAQLNP
+447 TIAFLSAQLT
-458 DLLAI
+458 DLVNIKLAI
-463 ELKIKWNTKD
+463 KWSGNLQIVLQNLPDGAADVVIDLD
-473 EHNNLAIDVIK
+473 EN
-484 PGASLVTIDIDKTF
+484 F
-498 SVATVKTLIETLG
+498 SVATVKTLLSTLG
-511 ISNEM
+511 ISNGM

-529 ADDDSPTGLENM
+529 ADDNSVAGLENM
-541 LAGLLENLYWYTS
+541 LAGLLENLYWYSS

-562 FYVDEDLDP
+562 FYVDDSLDP
-571 TDETDKAIME
+571 NNDTEWAIME

-607 IGGSLGSGNYGAAF
+607 IGSSLGSGNYGAEF
-621 GLQNLTAVRQ
+621 GLQNLTAVKQ

-652 MTFAGIA
+652 MTFAGFA

-695 KVAENNKEV
+695 NVAENNEEV

>member
-29 AVFTLVMQVYGHNP
+29 AVFTLVMRVYGHNP

-118 TEKLENLAKE
+118 TAKLETLAAE

-164 STLIDTVEQYLRVY
+164 GTLIDTVEQYLRVY

-213 VDEYDHILIRISP
+213 VDGYDHILIRNEA
-226 DEKAKPGD
+226 DGEPGD
-234 FNKIWAKSLVLTDM
+234 FDKVWADSLVLTDM
-248 NGENPVKVDGNFYSV
+248 FGENEVEVYGNFYSV

-268 VSPNPEE
+268 VSPDAEE
-275 DVECYVW
+275 NVECYLW

-305 GMLADGYVYSLE
+305 GMLADGYIYSLE

-336 FALTGKTPE
+336 FALTGKTNE
-345 EQADFH
+345 ADFR
-351 AEIEAGAAARRKEY
+351 AEIEADAAARREDY
-365 YTREDATEEEKF
+365 YTGADATEEDIF
-377 LWKRENAMAAD
+377 LWERENAMVES
-388 YSLTAAELNR
+388 YSLTVTELNR
-398 VLGELGGALADSLL
+398 VLNELGGALGSAKLLQSLL
-412 LKEITPVLGILL
+412 PTVESLLGGLSFSVGQIL
-424 PILLE
+424 
-429 GPLNIETI
+429 GMA
-437 LDKVLGSMPE
+437 LGSMPE
-447 TIKFLKAQLNP
+447 TIAFLSAQLT
-458 DLLAI
+458 DLVNIKLAI
-463 ELKIKWNTKD
+463 KWSG
-473 EHNNLAIDVIK
+473 NLQIVLQNLPGGAPDVAID
-484 PGASLVTIDIDKTF
+484 LDENF
-498 SVATVKTLIETLG
+498 SVATVKKLISTLG
-511 ISNEM
+511 ISNGM

-529 ADDDSPTGLENM
+529 ADDNSVAGLENM

-562 FYVDEDLDP
+562 FYVDESLDP
-571 TDETDKAIME
+571 ADDTDWAIME

-607 IGGSLGSGNYGAAF
+607 IGSSLGSGNYGAAF

-652 MTFAGIA
+652 MTFAGLA

-695 KVAENNKEV
+695 KVAENNEEV

>member
-111 FAIDAVY
+111 FAIDAIY
-118 TEKLENLAKE
+118 TAKLETLAAE

-141 LSYYRTHTSAAG
+141 LSYYRTHTSGAG
-153 NNGLS
+153 NGGLS
-158 MKTSYT
+158 MKTSYS
-164 STLIDTVEQYLRVY
+164 STLINNVEQYLRVY
-178 NLPMYGSFKGGN
+178 NIPMYGSFKGGN

-213 VDEYDHILIRISP
+213 VDEYDHILIRIP
-226 DEKAKPGD
+226 TDENAKPGD
-234 FNKIWAKSLVLTDM
+234 FNKIWAESLILEDM
-248 NGENPVKVDGNFYSV
+248 YGENPVEVFGNFYSV

-268 VSPNPEE
+268 ISPDAEE
-275 DVECYVW
+275 NVECYVW

-291 ASEGVYGKAYYNKN
+291 KSEGVYGEAYYNKN
-305 GMLADGYVYSLE
+305 GMLADGYIYSLE

-336 FALTGKTPE
+336 FALTGKTNE
-345 EQADFH
+345 ADFR
-351 AEIEAGAAARRKEY
+351 AEIEAGAAARREDY
-365 YTREDATEEEKF
+365 YTGADATEEDIF
-377 LWKRENAMAAD
+377 LWERENAMAAS
-388 YSLTAAELNR
+388 YSLTVDELNR
-398 VLGELGGALADSLL
+398 VLNELGGALGSAKLLQSLL
-412 LKEITPVLGILL
+412 PTVESLLGGLSFSVGQIL
-424 PILLE
+424 
-429 GPLNIETI
+429 GM
-437 LDKVLGSMPE
+437 VLGSMPE
-447 TIKFLKAQLNP
+447 TIAYLSAELA
-458 DLLAI
+458 DLVNIKLAI
-463 ELKIKWNTKD
+463 KWSG
-473 EHNNLAIDVIK
+473 NLQIVLQNLPDGAPDVAID
-484 PGASLVTIDIDKTF
+484 LDENF
-498 SVATVKTLIETLG
+498 SVATVKQLISTLG
-511 ISNEM
+511 ISNGM

-529 ADDDSPTGLENM
+529 ADDNSVAGLETM

-562 FYVDEDLDP
+562 FYVDESLDP
-571 TDETDKAIME
+571 ADDTDWAIME

-607 IGGSLGSGNYGAAF
+607 IGSSLGSGNYGAAF

-652 MTFAGIA
+652 MTFAGLA

-695 KVAENNKEV
+695 KVAENNEEV

>member
-118 TEKLENLAKE
+118 TAKLETLAEE

-141 LSYYRTHTSAAG
+141 LSYYRTHTSGAG
-153 NNGLS
+153 NGGLS
-158 MKTSYT
+158 MKTSYS
-164 STLIDTVEQYLRVY
+164 STLINNVEQYLRVY

-196 EALYYDDFGYD
+196 EALYYDDFGYN
-207 YNADGT
+207 YNADHTPEGDDII
-213 VDEYDHILIRISP
+213 DEYDHILIRIAP
-226 DEKAKPGD
+226 DENAKPGD
-234 FNKIWAKSLVLTDM
+234 FNKIWADSLVLTDM
-248 NGENPVKVDGNFYSV
+248 YGENPVEVYGNFYSV

-268 VSPNPEE
+268 VSPDAEE
-275 DVECYVW
+275 NVECYLW

-291 ASEGVYGKAYYNKN
+291 KSEGVYGEAYYNKN
-305 GMLADGYVYSLE
+305 GMLADGYIYSLE

-336 FALTGKTPE
+336 FALTGKANE
-345 EQADFH
+345 ADFR
-351 AEIEAGAAARRKEY
+351 AEIEADAAARRKEY
-365 YTREDATEEEKF
+365 YTDEYATKEDKF
-377 LWKRENAMAAD
+377 LWERENAMAAS
-388 YSLTAAELNR
+388 YSLTVDELNR
-398 VLGELGGALADSLL
+398 VLNELGGALGSAKLLQSLL
-412 LKEITPVLGILL
+412 PTVESLLGGLSFSVGQILGMVLG
-424 PILLE
+424 
-429 GPLNIETI
+429 
-437 LDKVLGSMPE
+437 DMPE
-447 TIKFLKAQLNP
+447 TIAYLSAELAGLVNIK
-458 DLLAI
+458 LAI
-463 ELKIKWNTKD
+463 KWSG
-473 EHNNLAIDVIK
+473 NLQIVLQNLPDGAADVAID
-484 PGASLVTIDIDKTF
+484 LDETF
-498 SVATVKTLIETLG
+498 SVKTVKTLLSTLG
-511 ISNEM
+511 ISNGM

-529 ADDDSPTGLENM
+529 ADDNSDEGLETM

-571 TDETDKAIME
+571 ADDTEWAIME

-607 IGGSLGSGNYGAAF
+607 IGSSLGSGNYGAEF

-646 IVRDML
+646 IVRDMV
-652 MTFAGIA
+652 MTFAGLA

-671 REILWATGQIDPNKK
+671 REVLWATGQIDPNKK
-686 KGKKGKKAG
+686 KDKKAG
-695 KVAENNKEV
+695 NVAENNEEV

>member
-118 TEKLENLAKE
+118 TAKLETLAAE

-141 LSYYRTHTSAAG
+141 LSYYRTHTSGAG
-153 NNGLS
+153 NGGLS
-158 MKTSYT
+158 MKTSYS
-164 STLIDTVEQYLRVY
+164 STLINNVEQYLRVY
-178 NLPMYGSFKGGN
+178 NIPMYGSFKGGN

-213 VDEYDHILIRISP
+213 VDEYDHILIRIP
-226 DEKAKPGD
+226 TDENAKPGD
-234 FNKIWAKSLVLTDM
+234 FNKIWAESLILEDM
-248 NGENPVKVDGNFYSV
+248 YGENPVEVFGNFYLV

-268 VSPNPEE
+268 VSPDAEE
-275 DVECYVW
+275 NVECYVW

-291 ASEGVYGKAYYNKN
+291 KSEGVYGEAYYNKN
-305 GMLADGYVYSLE
+305 GMLADGYIYSLE

-325 YYEAQEEMKEL
+325 YYEAQEEMKEF
-336 FALTGKTPE
+336 FALTGKANE
-345 EQADFH
+345 ADFR
-351 AEIEAGAAARRKEY
+351 AEIEAGAAARREDY
-365 YTREDATEEEKF
+365 YTGEDATEEDKF
-377 LWKRENAMAAD
+377 LWERENAMAAD
-388 YSLTAAELNR
+388 YSLTVTELNR
-398 VLGELGGALADSLL
+398 VLNELGGALGSAKLLQSLL
-412 LKEITPVLGILL
+412 PTVESLLGGLSFSVGQILGMVLG
-424 PILLE
+424 
-429 GPLNIETI
+429 N
-437 LDKVLGSMPE
+437 MPE
-447 TIKFLKAQLNP
+447 TIAYLSTELA
-458 DLLAI
+458 DLVNIKLAI
-463 ELKIKWNTKD
+463 KWSG
-473 EHNNLAIDVIK
+473 NLQIVLQNLPDGAADVAID
-484 PGASLVTIDIDKTF
+484 LDENF
-498 SVATVKTLIETLG
+498 SVATVKTLISTLG
-511 ISNEM
+511 ISNGM

-529 ADDDSPTGLENM
+529 ADDNSVAGLETM

-562 FYVDEDLDP
+562 FYVDESLDP
-571 TDETDKAIME
+571 ADDTDWAIME

-607 IGGSLGSGNYGAAF
+607 IGSSLGSGNYGAAF

-652 MTFAGIA
+652 MTFAGLA

-695 KVAENNKEV
+695 NVAENNEEV

>member
-118 TEKLENLAKE
+118 TAKLETLAAE

-141 LSYYRTHTSAAG
+141 LSYYRTHTSGAG
-153 NNGLS
+153 NGGLS
-158 MKTSYT
+158 MKTSYS
-164 STLIDTVEQYLRVY
+164 STLINNVEQYLRVY
-178 NLPMYGSFKGGN
+178 NLPMYGGFKGGN

-213 VDEYDHILIRISP
+213 VDEYDHILIRIP
-226 DEKAKPGD
+226 TDENAKPGD
-234 FNKIWAKSLVLTDM
+234 FNKIWAESLILEDM
-248 NGENPVKVDGNFYSV
+248 YGENPVEVFGNFYSV

-268 VSPNPEE
+268 VSPDAEE
-275 DVECYVW
+275 NVECYLW

-291 ASEGVYGKAYYNKN
+291 KSEGVYGEAYYNKN
-305 GMLADGYVYSLE
+305 GMLADGYIYSLE

-325 YYEAQEEMKEL
+325 YYEAQEEMKEF
-336 FALTGKTPE
+336 FALTGKTDE
-345 EQADFH
+345 AAFR
-351 AEIEAGAAARRKEY
+351 AEIEAGAAARREEY
-365 YTREDATEEEKF
+365 YTGAEATEEDIF
-377 LWKRENAMAAD
+377 LWERENAMAAD
-388 YSLTAAELNR
+388 YSLTVTELNR
-398 VLGELGGALADSLL
+398 VLNELGGALGSAKLLDGLFHDPIAGSLL
-412 LKEITPVLGILL
+412 NGLSFSVEQILGMVLGDM
-424 PILLE
+424 
-429 GPLNIETI
+429 T
-437 LDKVLGSMPE
+437 E
-447 TIKFLKAQLNP
+447 TIKYLKEELA
-458 DLLAI
+458 DLVNITLAI
-463 ELKIKWNTKD
+463 KWSD
-473 EHNNLAIDVIK
+473 NLQIVLQNLPDGAEDV
-484 PGASLVTIDIDKTF
+484 PIDIDKNF
-498 SVATVKTLIETLG
+498 SVATVHKLLSTLG
-511 ISNEM
+511 ISNGM

-529 ADDDSPTGLENM
+529 ADNNSVAGLETM

-562 FYVDEDLDP
+562 FYVDESLDP
-571 TDETDKAIME
+571 ADDTDWAIME

-607 IGGSLGSGNYGAAF
+607 IGGSLGSGNYGAEF

-652 MTFAGIA
+652 MTFAGLA

-671 REILWATGQIDPNKK
+671 REVLWATGQIDPNKK
-686 KGKKGKKAG
+686 KDKKAG
-695 KVAENNKEV
+695 NVAENNEEV